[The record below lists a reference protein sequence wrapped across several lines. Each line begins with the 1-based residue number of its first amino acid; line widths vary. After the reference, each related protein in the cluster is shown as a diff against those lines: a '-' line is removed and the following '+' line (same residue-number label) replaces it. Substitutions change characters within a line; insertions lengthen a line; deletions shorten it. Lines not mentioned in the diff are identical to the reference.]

1 MPRLFG
7 TDGIRGLANGDVL
20 TPELALAV
28 AARAAGELLRDSRVA
43 GERATDRPTDRPTV
57 VIGRDTRPS
66 GPLLE
71 AAAAAGFAGAGVDV
85 RLLGVVPTPAV
96 AHVCARGDADL
107 GLMISAS
114 HNPMPDNGLK
124 LFGPGGHKLPDAVE
138 DAVEAGLGRTRER
151 PVGVAVGGVGPAPR
165 AWLEAYLE
173 HLLGTLEAPLAGLT
187 VVVDCAQGAASLLAP
202 ELYRRA
208 GATVVPIF
216 ADGAG
221 EHINEGC
228 GATHLEPLRS
238 AVQVHRADVGIA
250 HDGDADRC
258 LAVDADGEVVDG
270 DKVLA
275 VCALGLQARG
285 LLPTATVVATV
296 MSNEGFVQ
304 GLRAAGL
311 EVVRT
316 GVGDRYVLEAMRAGG
331 HALGGEQ
338 SGHVVFLD
346 HATTGDGLL
355 TALQL
360 LGRVAASRTSLRE
373 LASVVQVLPQVL
385 LNVPARSE
393 RAAAPDVLAAVT
405 AEQASLGSGGRVLL
419 RPSGTEPVVRVMVEA
434 PTGAQAR
441 EVAHR
446 LAAVVGA

>member
-1 MPRLFG
+1 
-7 TDGIRGLANGDVL
+7 
-20 TPELALAV
+20 
-28 AARAAGELLRDSRVA
+28 
-43 GERATDRPTDRPTV
+43 
-57 VIGRDTRPS
+57 
-66 GPLLE
+66 
-71 AAAAAGFAGAGVDV
+71 
-85 RLLGVVPTPAV
+85 
-96 AHVCARGDADL
+96 
-107 GLMISAS
+107 MISAS